1 MEEGTQKVVSVT
13 YGSSNKH
20 IYLTNDSKMQN
31 LLGKIIK
38 WKRGKS
44 TQKNTR
50 NDEFSVKLFD
60 AIYENHFELAK
71 TFIDGGK
78 VDVNIKNTC
87 GDTPLIATCRQTT
100 LKTEDEAA
108 RFITYLWQSGSK
120 LKKSNNSGKT
130 AMKYAKS
137 NGLTKIVQTLEYIQ
151 WPILY
156 DSLHEA
162 RLL

>member
-1 MEEGTQKVVSVT
+1 M
-13 YGSSNKH
+13 N
-20 IYLTNDSKMQN
+20 N
-31 LLGKIIK
+31 LLAKIIK

-60 AIYENHFELAK
+60 AIYGNHFEQAK

-78 VDVNIKNTC
+78 VGVNIKNTC

-100 LKTEDEAA
+100 IKTEDEAA

-130 AMKYAKS
+130 AMKYANS

-156 DSLHEA
+156 DSSYEA
-162 RLL
+162 CLL

>member
-1 MEEGTQKVVSVT
+1 
-13 YGSSNKH
+13 
-20 IYLTNDSKMQN
+20 MQN

-162 RLL
+162 CLLWQNDQHCGRTLYIYGKKICVNHLLKWV